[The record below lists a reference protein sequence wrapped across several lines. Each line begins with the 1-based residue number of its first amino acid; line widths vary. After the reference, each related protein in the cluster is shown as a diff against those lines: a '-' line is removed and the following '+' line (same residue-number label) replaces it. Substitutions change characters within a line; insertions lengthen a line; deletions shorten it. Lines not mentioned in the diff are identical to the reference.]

1 MAVLW
6 EWLINLPI
14 AFSEFF
20 TWLTTPL
27 EVINLPPLAL
37 FSFAG
42 ISIIIGAL
50 LVRLFVGG

>member
-1 MAVLW
+1 MVVLW
-6 EWLINLPI
+6 EWLINLPV

-27 EVINLPPLAL
+27 DVINLPPLAI

-42 ISIIIGAL
+42 ISVIIGAL
-50 LVRLFVGG
+50 LVRLFIGG